1 MNVIL
6 LEQVDNLGTVGDR
19 VNVKNGYA
27 RNFLIP
33 QKKAVRATEDQIK
46 YFESQRAVLEA
57 KAAALLKE
65 AQDRAEKL
73 QGVTLNFTMLASEE
87 GKLFGSVAPVDIAA
101 KLVEQGFDVQKKEI
115 DMPEGPMHHVGEAIV
130 HIHLLSQVMVP
141 LNITVQAQEDE

>member
-27 RNFLIP
+27 RNFLLP

-57 KAAALLKE
+57 KAAAILQE
-65 AQDRAEKL
+65 ARDRAEKL
-73 QGVTLNFTMLASEE
+73 QGVSLDFIMLASEE

-101 KLVEQGFDVQKKEI
+101 KLCEQGFEVQKKEI
-115 DMPEGPMHHVGEAIV
+115 DMPEGPMHHVGEATV
-130 HIHLLSQVMVP
+130 HVHLHGQVMVP
-141 LNITVQAQEDE
+141 ISITVQAQDDE